1 MVDLSIYQIPGLPDT
16 NDPDVTLQPRLL
28 LEDKLLYTDLS
39 SYLAELLVQSVSDKT
54 QVKRRGLHETGGACK

>member
-1 MVDLSIYQIPGLPDT
+1 MVDLSIYQIPGLPDA

-54 QVKRRGLHETGGACK
+54 QVKRRGLHKTGGASK